1 MSIKKTSNRIGLEC
15 KKQNDFESLKDV
27 FFDILIN
34 HIILKRKYSRANY
47 SQFTNMGESL

>member
-1 MSIKKTSNRIGLEC
+1 MSIKKTSGNELEC

-27 FFDILIN
+27 FLDILIN
-34 HIILKRKYSRANY
+34 HIILKWKYSRANC

>member
-1 MSIKKTSNRIGLEC
+1 MSIKKTSGNELEC

-27 FFDILIN
+27 FLDILIN
-34 HIILKRKYSRANY
+34 HIILKWKYSGANY